1 MTQFLR
7 ETDGQI
13 NFWVGIA
20 HSIFAAVL
28 VPAGQVTFHQGQI
41 VQKVLNNL
49 MQK

>member
-1 MTQFLR
+1 MQFLGFLG
-7 ETDGQI
+7 ETDGQFGLELRI
-13 NFWVGIA
+13 PFLRL
-20 HSIFAAVL
+20 VL